1 MSEELDPQ
9 EQAILDTLVEKAL
22 GPTPMPLE
30 LDVDSPALRNYA
42 VARCAAAG
50 DTAYRKKLA
59 TSKNKFAAA
68 DSAAKAFRQAM
79 PPLCGYDN
87 ICDFIACVSYGI
99 LIGAI
104 PLEMRGHLLYSA
116 RVALGI
122 VQNEPGPP
130 QPRRT

>member
-30 LDVDSPALRNYA
+30 LDVDSPALRNYG
-42 VARCAAAG
+42 VARCVAAW

-79 PPLCGYDN
+79 PPLRGYDN
-87 ICDFIACVSYGI
+87 ICDLIACASYGM
-99 LIGAI
+99 LTKAI
-104 PLEMRGHLLYSA
+104 DADTGTKLLYAAQIAMATISQKA
-116 RVALGI
+116 KTQTRPA
-122 VQNEPGPP
+122 
-130 QPRRT
+130 

>member
-79 PPLCGYDN
+79 PPLRGYDN
-87 ICDFIACVSYGI
+87 ICDLIACASYGM
-99 LIGAI
+99 LTKAI
-104 PLEMRGHLLYSA
+104 DADTGTKLLYAAQIAMATISQKA
-116 RVALGI
+116 KTQTRPA
-122 VQNEPGPP
+122 
-130 QPRRT
+130 

>member
-30 LDVDSPALRNYA
+30 LDVDSRALGNYA

-59 TSKNKFAAA
+59 TSKSKFATQVAMA
-68 DSAAKAFRQAM
+68 GIAKTSQKCH
-79 PPLCGYDN
+79 PSPG
-87 ICDFIACVSYGI
+87 S
-99 LIGAI
+99 LI
-104 PLEMRGHLLYSA
+104 PSR
-116 RVALGI
+116 
-122 VQNEPGPP
+122 
-130 QPRRT
+130 

>member
-59 TSKNKFAAA
+59 TAKNKFAAA

-87 ICDFIACVSYGI
+87 ICDFIACVSYGF
-99 LIGAI
+99 LVGAI
-104 PLEMRGHLLYSA
+104 QPDSSTKLLYAAQIAMNTIAQRSKTQTRPA
-116 RVALGI
+116 
-122 VQNEPGPP
+122 
-130 QPRRT
+130 

>member
-42 VARCAAAG
+42 VARCAAAR
-50 DTAYRKKLA
+50 DKAYRQNFAK
-59 TSKNKFAAA
+59 TKNEYKARDAAV
-68 DSAAKAFRQAM
+68 AAYRNAL

-87 ICDFIACVSYGI
+87 ICDFIACASYGM
-99 LIGAI
+99 LTKAI
-104 PLEMRGHLLYSA
+104 DADTGTKLLYAAQIAMATISQKA
-116 RVALGI
+116 KTQTRPA
-122 VQNEPGPP
+122 
-130 QPRRT
+130 